1 VIAKAREL
9 RPQKPLTRVVAS
21 HHHFDHSG
29 GVRGA
34 VSEGL
39 AVVAHRPTAAFAGL
53 LASVAAAR
61 ALGGIIPGAVGG
73 GGRANLVAFLLVAST
88 VRLSRCSPRTCRR
101 AAQRKSTRPTRYV
114 TNSTGRT
121 STPRRSAFKR
131 RTVETSH

>member
-1 VIAKAREL
+1 
-9 RPQKPLTRVVAS
+9 LTRVVAS

-61 ALGGIIPGAVGG
+61 ALGGIIPGASRRRRPCQL
-73 GGRANLVAFLLVAST
+73 GRVPAGCLDGSAVTLLAAYVPA
-88 VRLSRCSPRTCRR
+88 RR
-101 AAQRKSTRPTRYV
+101 AAQVNPTDALRH
-114 TNSTGRT
+114 
-121 STPRRSAFKR
+121 
-131 RTVETSH
+131 E